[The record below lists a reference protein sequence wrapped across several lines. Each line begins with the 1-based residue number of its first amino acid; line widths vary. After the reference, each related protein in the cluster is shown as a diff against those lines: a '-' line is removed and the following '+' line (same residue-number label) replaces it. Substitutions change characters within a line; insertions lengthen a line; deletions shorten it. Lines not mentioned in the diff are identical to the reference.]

1 MTAYDRARVRDVQN
15 VGDGERAVSTVLG
28 AALLI
33 NGVLRPSLW
42 HTLLAFGGAALV
54 QRGLTGRCNLYRSL
68 GIDTATRD
76 RVPQHRLDRVERD
89 SDDSF
94 PASDPPSWT
103 PVAGAR
109 AH

>member
-1 MTAYDRARVRDVQN
+1 MSAFDAAGMTGSAN
-15 VGDGERAVSTVLG
+15 VGNGERTVSAALG

-33 NGVLRPSLW
+33 NGVVRPSLW
-42 HTLLAFGGAALV
+42 HTLLAFAGAAML
-54 QRGLTGRCNLYRSL
+54 QRGLTGNCALYRSL
-68 GIDTATRD
+68 GIDTSGNSN
-76 RVPQHRLDRVERD
+76 VPRPRLDRVERA

-109 AH
+109 AE